1 MLEKTSKNDF
11 FRTISLLG
19 SKTWTYFLAAL
30 VSSIVIAYG
39 FNMVLAFIQRNVMD
53 AAYSGQGD
61 LLVQALILAG
71 ITFFVGTPLWMI
83 TQYTV
88 ASISKKTMTRTR
100 ISMFEQLVKLPV
112 DRFDKQHSGDLVS
125 RSTNDLNVIER
136 IFQDLIPGLLFG
148 FILGVVGVILIMIMD
163 WRLGLLALV
172 IGMLIVLASTTMAGP
187 LRERSE
193 AIQQSMG
200 AVTER
205 LTDLL
210 QGLQVTKMFHLEET
224 THQLFAQK
232 NGEWAEATVRQAS
245 LQAKFDALNVFFEW
259 MRSLGTLA
267 FGLYFFVNGFGT
279 LGTIVAAIHLQGN
292 AGFLF
297 SNLGNFITHI
307 QTSLAG
313 AERVFEV
320 MRYPIE
326 PGAQP
331 AAAAG
336 RLDPAPAD
344 KTVIQ
349 FHNLSFRYDQ
359 DESEN
364 LFDRINL
371 HASRGQLIALVG
383 PSGGGKSTL
392 VKLLLGIYT
401 KTGGE
406 IYLNGRALGSY
417 PLTQLRDM
425 IAYVPQDAYL
435 FDGTIEE
442 NIRYG
447 NMNATFDQVVSA
459 AKAAYAHDFIIQGKD
474 GYQTQVGERGTH
486 LSGGQRQR
494 IAIARALLKNAPILL
509 LDEATSALD
518 SESEQLVQQALE
530 TLIQGRTTVAVAHR
544 LSTIRHADR
553 IYVIEKGGVAEQG
566 THDELVDQDGLYK
579 RLYSMQFGAG
589 NQLTN

>member
-1 MLEKTSKNDF
+1 MLEKTTKNDF
-11 FRTISLLG
+11 IRTISLLG
-19 SKTWTYFLAAL
+19 SKIWTYFLAAL

-53 AAYSGQGD
+53 AAYSGQQD
-61 LLVQALILAG
+61 LLVKALLLAA

-88 ASISKKTMTRTR
+88 ASISKKTMTSSRV
-100 ISMFEQLVKLPV
+100 SMFEQIVKLPV
-112 DRFDKQHSGDLVS
+112 VRFDSQHSGDLVS

-136 IFQDLIPGLLFG
+136 IFQELIPGLLFG
-148 FILGVVGVILIMIMD
+148 FILGVVGVILIFIMD
-163 WRLGLLALV
+163 WRLGLFALV
-172 IGMLIVLASTTMAGP
+172 IGLFIVLASTMMAGP
-187 LRERSE
+187 LRERGE
-193 AIQQSMG
+193 VIQQSKG
-200 AVTER
+200 GVTER

-210 QGLQVTKMFHLEET
+210 QGLQVTKMFHLEQT
-224 THQLFAQK
+224 THQLFAEK
-232 NGEWAEATVRQAS
+232 NGEWAAATIRQAS
-245 LQAKFDALNVFFEW
+245 LQAIFDALNVFFEW

-267 FGLYFFVNGFGT
+267 FGLYFLVNGFGT

-297 SNLGNFITHI
+297 SNLGTFITRI

-313 AERVFEV
+313 AGRVFEV

-326 PGAQP
+326 QEYQTAQETGTDLP
-331 AAAAG
+331 A
-336 RLDPAPAD
+336 LVD
-344 KTVIQ
+344 KAVLQ
-349 FHNLSFRYDQ
+349 VHNLSFRYNEDG
-359 DESEN
+359 SGN
-364 LFDRINL
+364 SLDRIDL
-371 HASRGQLIALVG
+371 RASRGQLIALVG

-401 KTGGE
+401 KTWGD
-406 IYLNGRALGSY
+406 IYINGKALGSY
-417 PLTQLRDM
+417 PLIQLRDM
-425 IAYVPQDAYL
+425 MAYVPQDAYL

-447 NMNATFDQVVSA
+447 NMDASIDQVVSA
-459 AKAAYAHDFIIQGKD
+459 SKAAYAHDFIIQQQD
-474 GYQTQVGERGTH
+474 GYETQVGERGTH

-530 TLIQGRTTVAVAHR
+530 TLIKGRTTVAVAHR
-544 LSTIRHADR
+544 LSTISHADT
-553 IYVIEKGGVAEQG
+553 IYVMNEGRIVEQG
-566 THDELVDQDGLYK
+566 THDELVNQNGLYK
-579 RLYSMQFGAG
+579 RLYTMQFGTG
-589 NQLTN
+589 VN

>member
-1 MLEKTSKNDF
+1 MLEKASKNDF
-11 FRTISLLG
+11 IRTISLLG
-19 SKTWTYFLAAL
+19 SKIWTYFLAAV

-53 AAYSGQGD
+53 AAYSGEGD
-61 LLVQALILAG
+61 LLVRALLLAG
-71 ITFFVGTPLWMI
+71 ITFFIGTPLWML

-88 ASISKKTMTRTR
+88 AAISKRTMTWSR
-100 ISMFEQLVKLPV
+100 IRMFEQIVKLPV
-112 DRFDKQHSGDLVS
+112 ARFDSQHSGDLVS

-136 IFQDLIPGLLFG
+136 IYQELIPGLLFG
-148 FILGVVGVILIMIMD
+148 FILGIVGVILIMMMD
-163 WRLGLLALV
+163 WRLGLLALA
-172 IGMLIVLASTTMAGP
+172 IGMLIVLASTMMAGP
-187 LRERSE
+187 LRERGE
-193 AIQQSMG
+193 AIQKSMG
-200 AVTER
+200 GVTER

-210 QGLQVTKMFHLEET
+210 QGLQVTKMFHLEGT
-224 THQLFAQK
+224 THQLFAEK
-232 NGEWAEATVRQAS
+232 NEEWAEATIRQAS
-245 LQAKFDALNVFFEW
+245 LQAIFDALNVLFEW

-297 SNLGNFITHI
+297 SNLGTFITRI

-313 AERVFEV
+313 AGRVFEV

-326 PGAQP
+326 KEYQSVLEPRTVLHTP
-331 AAAAG
+331 V
-336 RLDPAPAD
+336 D

-349 FHNLSFRYDQ
+349 VDDLSFRYNQ
-359 DESEN
+359 DESGA
-364 LFDRINL
+364 LLDRINL
-371 HASRGQLIALVG
+371 RASQGQLIALVG

-392 VKLLLGIYT
+392 IKLLLGIYA
-401 KTGGE
+401 KTGGD
-406 IYLNGRALGSY
+406 IYINGKALGSY
-417 PLTQLRDM
+417 PLIQLRDM
-425 IAYVPQDAYL
+425 MAYVPQDAYL

-447 NMNATFDQVVSA
+447 NTDASVDQVVTA
-459 AKAAYAHDFIIQGKD
+459 AKAAYAHEFIIQQQD
-474 GYQTQVGERGTH
+474 GYETQVGERGAH

-530 TLIQGRTTVAVAHR
+530 TLIKGRTTVAVAHR
-544 LSTIRHADR
+544 LSTISHADT
-553 IYVIEKGGVAEQG
+553 IYVMDKGCVVEQG
-566 THDELVDQDGLYK
+566 THDELVNQNGLYK
-579 RLYSMQFGAG
+579 RLYTMQFGVGA
-589 NQLTN
+589 N

>member
-11 FRTISLLG
+11 IRTISLLG
-19 SKTWTYFLAAL
+19 SKIWVYFLAAL

-61 LLVQALILAG
+61 LLVRALFLAG
-71 ITFFVGTPLWMI
+71 ITFFVGTPLWMV

-88 ASISKKTMTRTR
+88 ASISKKTMTRSR
-100 ISMFEQLVKLPV
+100 IRMFEQIVKLPV
-112 DRFDKQHSGDLVS
+112 DRFDSQHSGDLIS

-136 IFQDLIPGLLFG
+136 IYQDLIPGLLFG

-163 WRLGLLALV
+163 WRLGLLALA
-172 IGMLIVLASTTMAGP
+172 IGMLILLASTTMAGP
-187 LRERSE
+187 LRERGE
-193 AIQQSMG
+193 LIQRSLG
-200 AVTER
+200 GVTER

-210 QGLQVTKMFHLEET
+210 QGLQVTKMFHLENT
-224 THQLFAQK
+224 THQLFEEK
-232 NGEWAEATVRQAS
+232 NAEWAEATIRQAS
-245 LQAKFDALNVFFEW
+245 LQAIFDALNVFFEW

-267 FGLYFFVNGFGT
+267 FGLYFLVNGHGT

-297 SNLGNFITHI
+297 SNLGHFITQI
-307 QTSLAG
+307 QSSLAG
-313 AERVFEV
+313 AGRVFEV

-326 PGAQP
+326 EQVEP
-331 AAAAG
+331 ALESG
-336 RLDPAPAD
+336 PISPAPGDHA
-344 KTVIQ
+344 VIRIQ
-349 FHNLSFRYDQ
+349 DLSFRYNH
-359 DESEN
+359 DESGD
-364 LFDRINL
+364 LLDRVSL
-371 HASRGQLIALVG
+371 RASRGQLIALVG

-392 VKLLLGIYT
+392 VKLLMGIYT

-406 IYLNGRALGSY
+406 IYIDGRALGTY
-417 PLTQLRDM
+417 PLMQLRDM
-425 IAYVPQDAYL
+425 MAYVPQDAYL

-447 NMNATFDQVVSA
+447 NMDASIDQVLSA
-459 AKAAYAHDFIIQGKD
+459 AKASYVHDFIIQQPD
-474 GYQTQVGERGTH
+474 GYQTQVGERGAH

-530 TLIQGRTTVAVAHR
+530 TLIKGRTTVAVAHR
-544 LSTIRHADR
+544 LSTIRHADT
-553 IYVIEKGGVAEQG
+553 IYVIDKGSIVEQG
-566 THDELVDQDGLYK
+566 THDELVNQNGLYR
-579 RLYSMQFGAG
+579 RLYNMQFGAG
-589 NQLTN
+589 LN